1 MGRVYLINN
10 TVEFHV
16 DHHILIS
23 RKKISESVILNTPA
37 SRCLLLLIQRQ
48 YSVISQDIFFNEVWS
63 RYGAHVSANTF
74 YQNISLLRRGLAK
87 VGLGDEIVKTVP
99 RKGLTLTDSTH
110 VLVLSDEKLATQE
123 TDSTLSMGLA
133 PLERLSMLA
142 VGFKNKLPSGRGA
155 CYRWSFKNKTQLF
168 SLSAV
173 IFLLVV
179 TFFLLFS
186 ITSQKS
192 YFSHY
197 QLEKIVDRC
206 IFLTEKS
213 FSEQDRLFD
222 FLSENKIDCN
232 APYYKYYYL
241 TSYRFTDRISLV
253 KCSDDLNKSASAS
266 CVSLYFLKKREY

>member
-1 MGRVYLINN
+1 
-10 TVEFHV
+10 
-16 DHHILIS
+16 
-23 RKKISESVILNTPA
+23 
-37 SRCLLLLIQRQ
+37 
-48 YSVISQDIFFNEVWS
+48 
-63 RYGAHVSANTF
+63 
-74 YQNISLLRRGLAK
+74 
-87 VGLGDEIVKTVP
+87 
-99 RKGLTLTDSTH
+99 
-110 VLVLSDEKLATQE
+110 
-123 TDSTLSMGLA
+123 
-133 PLERLSMLA
+133 MLA